1 MVVDIGGGGRLPRV
15 QSLIGSWSTKLLV
28 GWLVSGGRL
37 SVGRAVSK
45 YPL

>member
-28 GWLVSGGRL
+28 GWCRADASLW
-37 SVGRAVSK
+37 VG
-45 YPL
+45 P